1 MAAGKYDNWKS
12 AITMPHADVVRNV
25 EGMESGP
32 HIGAFFDFDGTLIAG
47 FSALVFVREQ
57 LRKGHMT
64 ATDFFELV
72 ASMANLALGR
82 IGFSAAMATSARIL
96 RGVSEHSYAEFG
108 EEIYQKHLSRSIY
121 PEARALV
128 QAHQRK
134 GHTIAI
140 VSSATPY
147 QVRPAA
153 RDLRIAHV
161 LCTSLEVE
169 DGRFTGAVIRPTCS
183 GRGKVVAAERLA
195 ADAGIDL
202 SKSVFYTDSHDDLD
216 LLEHIGDPQILN
228 PDRKLEGVATRRG
241 WPIRRFT
248 SRQRPGAWGYL
259 RSLGVY
265 GSLVGSAVIGLGV
278 WGLSGSKNDG
288 RRAMISLW
296 ADLAS
301 ALVGLKIKVIGEEK
315 IWNNRPAVV
324 ISNHQSQADAI
335 IIMKLLRGNF
345 AAVGKKEI
353 ANIPIVS
360 QAIQFAGVIPIDRKD
375 ASKAIESMKPLI
387 EAIRSEGRFVAVA
400 VEGTR
405 STSTI
410 PGPFKKGAF
419 HIAMQAGVPI
429 LPIVIHNAIDV
440 QPKGDFVF
448 RPATVFVEVL
458 DPIDPSTWTAEDMA
472 TRIAEVRNLYLRKLG
487 HPEEEVP
494 APKSA
499 KAPGAATPGATAT
512 KRGPRRP
519 AKAAASRARMRKTNG
534 SASALKQQ

>member
-494 APKSA
+494 SPKSA
-499 KAPGAATPGATAT
+499 KTPGATAT
-512 KRGPRRP
+512 KRSPRRP
-519 AKAAASRARMRKTNG
+519 AKTATSRARMRKTNG